1 MINARTSGS
10 FRKTEKFLQTLQ
22 SGKIFASLSK
32 FAKEGVDALSSAT
45 PIDTGLLASSWG
57 YYIIDTP
64 EERGIVWTNTN
75 VENGIPVAILV
86 QYGHGTASGG
96 FVQGIDYIN
105 PAIRPIFDKI
115 ANQIWEE
122 VKRA

>member
-22 SGKIFASLSK
+22 SGKIFTSLSK

-45 PIDTGLLASSWG
+45 PIDTGLLASSWD
-57 YYIIDTP
+57 YYIINTP
-64 EERGIVWTNTN
+64 GERGIVWTNTN

>member
-10 FRKTEKFLQTLQ
+10 FSKTEKFLQTLQ
-22 SGKIFASLSK
+22 SGKIFASLNK

-45 PIDTGLLASSWG
+45 PIDTGLLASSWD

-64 EERGIVWTNTN
+64 GEHGIVWTNTN